1 MGKILKHVLFVF
13 SSEVWDSE
21 EISKRLKMKSKVN
34 VQLRWYENDADLF
47 NDCSTLFSIPE

>member
-21 EISKRLKMKSKVN
+21 EISKRLKMKSKVK